1 MEAKANVAFSISLD
15 SNPTT
20 GYSWQAAFDDSFL
33 KLVDHS
39 FDPDPSGAIG
49 AGGKERFTF
58 LPIRAG
64 ETTIRM
70 SYRRPWESGSA
81 DERSFA
87 VLIRE

>member
-1 MEAKANVAFSISLD
+1 MKLVFRIFLD

-33 KLVDHS
+33 ELMNHS

-64 ETTIRM
+64 ETTIHM
-70 SYRRPWESGSA
+70 SCKRPWESGSA
-81 DERSFA
+81 DERSF
-87 VLIRE
+87 VILIRE